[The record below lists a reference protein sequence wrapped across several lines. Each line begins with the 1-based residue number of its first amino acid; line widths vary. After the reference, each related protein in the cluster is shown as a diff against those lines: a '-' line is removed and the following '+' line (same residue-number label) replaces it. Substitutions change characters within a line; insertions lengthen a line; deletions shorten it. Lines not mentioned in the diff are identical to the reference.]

1 MAIARRVFP
10 RLRCVAHSTP
20 SDPVSGPP
28 ACDERLRAGVNIE
41 IIGDPITTV
50 AIHGTR
56 PPAGT

>member
-56 PPAGT
+56 PRAGT